1 MTTTLRRRLLLPAAL
16 AAAAT
21 ACATT
26 APAVSDAPPTA
37 PAVSDAQ
44 PTGRRAVLI
53 SIDALSEAR
62 VRGLPRDVAPH
73 LHALFDQGAC
83 AAYAVPAFPSVTAPG
98 HAAIATGAWGDVNGV
113 AANRQPRLPQ
123 DRNRLTELD
132 DAYRFG
138 PLRAEPIWITAALAG
153 LDVVSLHFTQSPRP
167 PGYPPVR
174 SGEPDAFAAYRERAE
189 RALARPG
196 TAVLNG
202 YNRTFER
209 GIVVTD
215 SAAPTRP
222 AEGWRGLDAL
232 PAGTLPPRE
241 AAWAVVQ
248 DSVFA
253 LFYGVG
259 RYTHAR
265 LALSRDAAG
274 SVVVMATPA
283 DTAPLAGR
291 PLARHFSEPL
301 VLTLDGRRVFL
312 RGRLFDL
319 SADGTRFVLFH
330 PGLHDVQANR
340 ADVAAAYDAAVAGWA
355 GNGAYFTRAGGF
367 GPSLADGGDGTA
379 EARYLETLEYVTRQY
394 MAGTEWAWT
403 ERRPALLLDYFPTGD
418 EVDHDLFG
426 WIAPGRPGFDPA
438 LAERYAHFHRRAWQ
452 LVDMRI
458 GHLMGL
464 AGDDAAAAL
473 FVTGDHGMRP
483 YWRLFRPN
491 AVLREAGLLVL
502 DDDGDVDLS
511 RTRAFSPSGFW
522 IAVNHTG
529 WRDGIVPP
537 DSIAAVVDAAER
549 ALRAARGV
557 DGEAIVRRTWRPGT
571 PEAAGLGI
579 GGPIAGEL
587 YFDVA
592 PGYYYGWQ
600 HTGDVASAVRPNAG
614 HGFPAVDADMHTAFC
629 GWGAGLPAVRS
640 GAARIID
647 AAPTVAEWLGMPAP
661 PHATGTSRLGEWRTR

>member
-1 MTTTLRRRLLLPAAL
+1 MTANPRIALLPAAFAVL
-16 AAAAT
+16 VG

-26 APAVSDAPPTA
+26 TVPLQDAKPT
-37 PAVSDAQ
+37 PE
-44 PTGRRAVLI
+44 RRAVLI
-53 SIDALSEAR
+53 SLDGLSEER

-73 LHALFDQGAC
+73 LHALFDEGAC

-98 HAAIATGAWGDVNGV
+98 HAAIATGAFGDVTGV

-123 DRNRLTELD
+123 DENRLTELD

-153 LDVVSLHFTQSPRP
+153 VHVASLHFTQSPQP
-167 PGYPPVR
+167 PGYRPVR
-174 SGEPDAFAAYRERAE
+174 SDAAGGDEFAVLRERAE
-189 RALARPG
+189 RALALPG

-202 YNRTFER
+202 YNRTFAR

-222 AEGWRGLDAL
+222 AAGWRGLDAL

-241 AAWAVVQ
+241 AAWHVVE

-265 LALSRDAAG
+265 IALSRDIAG
-274 SVVVMATPA
+274 SVEVEAVPA
-283 DTAPLAGR
+283 DTTPLAAR
-291 PLARHFSEPL
+291 PLARHYSEPL
-301 VLTLDGRRVFL
+301 TLAGEG
-312 RGRLFDL
+312 GRLFLRSRLFEL

-330 PGLHDVQANR
+330 PGLHDVQVNR
-340 ADVAAAYDAAVAGWA
+340 DDVAREYDAAVAGWA

-379 EARYLETLEYVTRQY
+379 EARYLETLEYVTRQF

-403 ERRPALLLDYFPTGD
+403 QRRAQLLLDYFPVGD
-418 EVDHDLFG
+418 EIDHDMYG
-426 WIAPGRPGFDPA
+426 WIAPEVPGHDPV
-438 LAERYAHFHRRAWQ
+438 LAARYTHFHRRAWQ
-452 LVDMRI
+452 LVDVRV
-458 GHLMGL
+458 GHLMQL
-464 AGDDAAAAL
+464 VRDDPGAAL

-491 AVLREAGLLVL
+491 AVLREVGLLVL
-502 DDDGDVDLS
+502 DDDDNVDLS

-537 DSIAAVVDAAER
+537 DSIADVVAAAER
-549 ALRAARGV
+549 ALLAARGL
-557 DGEAIVRRTWRPGT
+557 DDERIVTRTWRPGD
-571 PEAAGLGI
+571 PEVAGLGL

-592 PGYYYGWQ
+592 RGYSYGWQ
-600 HTGDVASAVRPNAG
+600 HTGDVASDVRPNAG
-614 HGFPAVDADMHTAFC
+614 HGFPATAPDMRTALC
-629 GWGAGLPAVRS
+629 GWGGGLPTVRS
-640 GAARIID
+640 GPARIID
-647 AAPTVAEWLGMPAP
+647 AAPTVAEWLGIPAP
-661 PHATGTSRLGEWRTR
+661 PQSVGTSRLPEWRGR